1 VPADDQDLAQT
12 TLSVV
17 VCDGRRWFLKEPTS
31 RLMQST
37 IRKVKYRERGKM
49 RVERAAGVRKP
60 VPIAGDGKYEP
71 TGCLGHRTGAVAKRK
86 ANWGETPWK
95 ITFRGRWAALPDHV
109 DFAVVGGGFTGLSAA
124 AWLAKLAPKKTV
136 LLLEA
141 ERVGNGASGRTGGM
155 ALAQTAAGDLP
166 GLGDVLR
173 GYREILRILRVDA
186 ELELPGVWEVARH
199 EKSMEGKKV
208 HPLKNSPI
216 DWEDSGRV
224 RAVSTFPGGT
234 VNPGKV
240 VSGLARAAKSA
251 GAQVVEGAGVVR
263 MEFSDPVRLHVERK
277 LARGVER
284 RTVTANKVL
293 LATNA
298 ASRELAGKIYSRKEL
313 SEPRLTFAVA
323 TAPLTKKQITALG
336 MDSGR
341 PFYSVDFPYL
351 WGRMLKNRGMIF
363 GSGLVPAFGKSLRE
377 DSGRAKSVEA
387 GVEKLWGG
395 LERFNVRH
403 GEPAARLRSLEKRV
417 RLLHPAMKNARIT
430 YRWGGP
436 ILTTKDFMP
445 TFRAHPESKNV
456 VVLGGFSG
464 HGVALSVYLGKWSAQ
479 SLNGERSLPT
489 WNRR

>member
-1 VPADDQDLAQT
+1 
-12 TLSVV
+12 
-17 VCDGRRWFLKEPTS
+17 
-31 RLMQST
+31 
-37 IRKVKYRERGKM
+37 M

>member
-1 VPADDQDLAQT
+1 MGVEWERTGIDFHPDANL
-12 TLSVV
+12 
-17 VCDGRRWFLKEPTS
+17 RRTALIEPS
-31 RLMQST
+31 ML
-37 IRKVKYRERGKM
+37 
-49 RVERAAGVRKP
+49 
-60 VPIAGDGKYEP
+60 
-71 TGCLGHRTGAVAKRK
+71 LGHRMGAMATKRP
-86 ANWGETPWK
+86 NWGETPWR
-95 ITFRGRWAALPDHV
+95 ITFQSHGTTLPENV
-109 DFAVVGGGFTGLSAA
+109 DFAVVGGGFTGLSAG
-124 AWLAKLAPKKTV
+124 AWLARLAPKKTV

-155 ALAQTAAGDLP
+155 TLAQTAAGDLP

-173 GYREILRILRVDA
+173 GYRKILRDLRVDA

-208 HPLKNSPI
+208 RPLKNSPI

-224 RAVSTFPGGT
+224 RAVNTFPGGT

-240 VSGLARAAKSA
+240 VSGLAQAANRA
-251 GAQVVEGAGVVR
+251 GVQIVEEAEVVR
-263 MEFSDPVRLHVERK
+263 MEFSDPVRLRVERK
-277 LARGVER
+277 LARGIEKRV
-284 RTVTANKVL
+284 VTAKKVL

-323 TAPLTKKQITALG
+323 TAPLTKNQITALG
-336 MDSGR
+336 MESGR

-351 WGRMLKNRGMIF
+351 WGRMLKDRGMIF
-363 GSGLVPAFGKSLRE
+363 GSGLVPAFGKFLRE
-377 DSGRAKSVEA
+377 DAARAKSAEA
-387 GVEKLWGG
+387 GVIKLWGG
-395 LERFNVRH
+395 LERFDVRR

-417 RLLHPAMKNARIT
+417 RLLHPELKKVRIT
-430 YRWGGP
+430 HSWGGP

-464 HGVALSVYLGKWSAQ
+464 HGVALSVYLGSWAAEHFLGK
-479 SLNGERSLPT
+479 RRLPR
-489 WNRR
+489 WHKS